1 MDQPTTSESEE
12 EPRFD
17 WVRKFGLPGKA
28 KAKAERKSS
37 KRKRSKSPD
46 PETLREKNQ
55 LSKQEVLA
63 IQNHDVAV
71 NKGSNLVHYKTENE
85 WKDALGKKINHMKIK
100 WH

>member
-1 MDQPTTSESEE
+1 MD
-12 EPRFD
+12 
-17 WVRKFGLPGKA
+17 LA
-28 KAKAERKSS
+28 KAYEEHKDKQKRNVQVGGSSSSKDAPKKEPKKSS

-71 NKGSNLVHYKTENE
+71 NKGTNLTHFKTESD
-85 WKDALGKKINHMKIK
+85 WKAALGK
-100 WH
+100 